1 MPLAGQER
9 ILGLAEDKSTPEQL
23 QGEGGKPAW
32 AMTVLSHIQ
41 HTWAVSVWSWQDG
54 KTAGSSTCIEGQR
67 EVSRSRVTS
76 KSAFLHALPSW
87 PKCDQVWSNI
97 HAIIWQ
103 PKEGIAND
111 FFNSQHSKILL
122 RSGVTFPYL
131 ILKGCPT
138 FMVPI
143 YGITL
148 AQKYKQTR
156 INALKSH
163 FHRK

>member
-41 HTWAVSVWSWQDG
+41 HTWEVSVWSWQDE
-54 KTAGSSTCIEGQR
+54 KTVGSSTCIEGQR

-87 PKCDQVWSNI
+87 PKCDQV
-97 HAIIWQ
+97 
-103 PKEGIAND
+103 
-111 FFNSQHSKILL
+111 
-122 RSGVTFPYL
+122 
-131 ILKGCPT
+131 
-138 FMVPI
+138 
-143 YGITL
+143 
-148 AQKYKQTR
+148 
-156 INALKSH
+156 
-163 FHRK
+163 